1 MAKTVN
7 KTSKKEDIWD
17 AYNELVAKLE
27 EKANEEP
34 KKKQENMQ
42 QNEIIKSTTDMNAEK
57 IIKNIAALKSN
68 LSASLDSLEETMLQ
82 EFKKLEF
89 IKKSIEIEEAKIKNT
104 FDIQTNAH
112 SLIAL
117 VTLQKEQKES
127 FEIEMNELR
136 MNFESEMNSKREQW
150 KHENEDTEKANK
162 DKKSENDKQ
171 RKREEEEYQYNL
183 TLNRKKENDAF
194 IEKQELLETAGSQ
207 FIREDLR
214 RLTAGRHNLMF
225 YKGKVDLDR
234 YIEFLNGDIS
244 ISSGI
249 GKGITYTFAVVGEIL
264 TSIEGQLA
272 SLPKPI
278 GKKNKVLVVE
288 DDYATSKLLSNY
300 LSKWGYEPTIVNS
313 AQQALKIVESQQFLS
328 VIMDII
334 LPDANDAYDECI
346 VLLITP

>member
-194 IEKQELLETAGSQ
+194 IEKQELLEKGLAEKKATFEKEFVEREVAIKNTENELKELRKKVAGFPDEINAAVTSS
-207 FIREDLR
+207 EE
-214 RLTAGRHNLMF
+214 RLTE
-225 YKGKVDLDR
+225 K
-234 YIEFLNGDIS
+234 
-244 ISSGI
+244 
-249 GKGITYTFAVVGEIL
+249 L
-264 TSIEGQLA
+264 TSAFEFEKQLAAKQIEGDNKLKDQTIQTLKEKIKDIEA
-272 SLPKPI
+272 SVKELTQK
-278 GKKNKVLVVE
+278 
-288 DDYATSKLLSNY
+288 A
-300 LSKWGYEPTIVNS
+300 IV
-313 AQQALKIVESQQFLS
+313 AEAGVKDIALKAIESSRNLKFVEAPIKSGEK
-328 VIMDII
+328 
-334 LPDANDAYDECI
+334 N
-346 VLLITP
+346 